1 MVEQPL
7 FERAEEPSARP
18 GFDEE
23 ATVVV
28 EQDGW
33 RSWRTRQAF
42 RWTSADGVVVTVP
55 SGTATDFASVP
66 RPFVWFI
73 PRYGRWTKPA
83 ILHDYLWATVARR
96 GELSWHD
103 ADRYFREAM
112 AHTEVPLLRR
122 WIMWSM
128 ARWAALAQPNGWR
141 GWWRDA
147 PAVLLFT
154 ALASVVALPPAI
166 LIVPAL
172 VLFHA
177 AEWLLY
183 GLLVLGR
190 RPPVKPGIDLKSG

>member
-1 MVEQPL
+1 MVDEPL
-7 FERAEEPSARP
+7 LEGPEDAFLRP
-18 GFDEE
+18 GFGEG
-23 ATVVV
+23 AAVVV

-33 RSWRTRQAF
+33 RSWRTRRAL
-42 RWTSADGVVVTVP
+42 RWTSSDGLVVTVP

-83 ILHDYLWATVARR
+83 ILHDHLWATMAPR
-96 GELSWHD
+96 GELSWRD

-112 AHTEVPLLRR
+112 AHTEVPLIRR

-128 ARWAALAQPNGWR
+128 ARWGALAQPNGWR

-154 ALASVVALPPAI
+154 AVASLIALPPAI

-172 VLFHA
+172 GLCHA
-177 AEWLLY
+177 LEWLLY
-183 GLLVLGR
+183 GILSLAR
-190 RPPVKPGIDLKSG
+190 RPLVKPGIDMKSG